1 MTDLERLKELIDEAN
16 YPYFEDVE
24 LQRRIDEGIDLYV
37 IARELCLIKAG
48 IEEMKLGDVVIPS
61 PRSHFLM
68 LAQRYRQNRT
78 GVVVRADE

>member
-61 PRSHFLM
+61 PKNYFLM
-68 LAQRYRQNRT
+68 LAKKYRQNQG
-78 GVVVRADE
+78 GVVARADE